1 MHAVGAGT
9 RRDVDSVVNNKRDV
23 FGPRYF
29 QQSGG
34 AGRQLVIRSRLIPK
48 LYGPCARGNITNY
61 KWSSVLSDSRG
72 RVVGECL
79 FAIDSTGVRSSMAV
93 PFAEHSDLVREGP
106 FTAYNCF
113 TSLLLPCL
121 YSLCTLQWPR
131 PRLASRTTVNT

>member
-1 MHAVGAGT
+1 M
-9 RRDVDSVVNNKRDV
+9 S
-23 FGPRYF
+23 
-29 QQSGG
+29 
-34 AGRQLVIRSRLIPK
+34 LIP
-48 LYGPCARGNITNY
+48 LSGAAVVVFINNDQDPATRFPLCVGPCARGNITNY

-106 FTAYNCF
+106 FTVYNCF
-113 TSLLLPCL
+113 TSLLLPFL

-131 PRLASRTTVNT
+131 PRLALRTTVNT